1 MRPNPLL
8 WTKSLNRSTQIL
20 YTPDIA
26 LILLLL
32 DARPGSVICETGT
45 GSGSLSHAIA
55 TRIAPSGHLY
65 THEINEARVQAV
77 ESDLKV
83 NFTFFF

>member
-1 MRPNPLL
+1 M
-8 WTKSLNRSTQIL
+8 NRSTQIL

-26 LILLLL
+26 LILMLL

-65 THEINEARVQAV
+65 THDISEIRVRAV
-77 ESDLKV
+77 ENDLKV
-83 NFTFFF
+83 IF